1 MYLAT
6 ALRESF
12 KEGYKLA
19 NLKKDFIAG
28 MVVSLVAL
36 PLSMALS
43 IAVGLPPEHGIYT
56 AIIAGTIVALLG
68 GSRTQ
73 VTGPTAAFVVVL
85 APIVAEFGLR
95 GIIWCQI
102 LAGIMLLMMGISKLG
117 RYINF
122 MPYPVTTGFTAGI
135 ALVIFTLSL
144 NDFLGLGIAK
154 MEGSFLYKASQI
166 LDALPSLNYAEA
178 GVGFVTLLLIVGLER
193 RIRFLPSPLIGIVGG
208 SLLGYYLN
216 QNGLHVETIMMR
228 FKGGI
233 PSDMPQF
240 HFPGSDSA
248 LFALPTTSEIS
259 TYLGSAFVIAVLA
272 GLESLL
278 SATVADGMKGTKHNP
293 NAELNALGI
302 GNIFSGLFAG
312 IPATGAI
319 ARTSANIQNGANSP
333 FAAVIHALFILLFV
347 VALTPWINQIP
358 MASLAALLVVV
369 AYRMSHYKQF
379 YRIIKIAPKTDIVV
393 LVICFSLTVLVDMV
407 AGVTA
412 GIVLAALL
420 LVKNVTDATN
430 IELTSGK
437 DNDDEVKLPR
447 GTMVYNIDG
456 PLFFGTVEKALDRYN
471 FIKAGKVKK
480 LIIDIRD
487 VPFVDMTGLVA
498 FKSMILSL
506 TKNKI
511 EVAICGKGEVINQIK
526 RKLKGRKIDNLSFI
540 NSIADVVAKA

>member
-6 ALRESF
+6 ALRESL
-12 KEGYKLA
+12 KEGYGFRDF
-19 NLKKDFIAG
+19 KKDFVAG
-28 MVVSLVAL
+28 TVVSLVAL

-43 IAVGLPPEHGIYT
+43 IAVGLPPQHGIYT
-56 AIIAGTIVALLG
+56 AIIAGIIVALLG

-102 LAGIMLLMMGISKLG
+102 LAGLMLLAMGVSKLG

-144 NDFLGLGIAK
+144 NDFLGLGIEK
-154 MEGSFLYKASQI
+154 MEGNFLYKAAQI
-166 LDALPSLNYAEA
+166 IDALPNLNMGEA
-178 GVGFVTLLLIVGLER
+178 IVGLITLAIIVGFEKTSR
-193 RIRFLPSPLIGIVGG
+193 YLPSPLLGIVVG
-208 SLLGYYLN
+208 SFLGFYLN
-216 QNGLHVETIMMR
+216 NHGYHIETIEMR

-233 PSDMPQF
+233 PSDMPRF
-240 HFPGSDSA
+240 HFPGEASQ
-248 LFALPTTSEIS
+248 LFALPTLDEIS
-259 TYLGSAFVIAVLA
+259 IYLSSAFVIAALA

-293 NAELNALGI
+293 NAELNALGF

-319 ARTSANIQNGANSP
+319 ARTSANIQNGAGSP
-333 FAAVIHALFILLFV
+333 FAAVIHALFILMFV
-347 VALTPWINQIP
+347 VALTPWINKIP
-358 MASLAALLVVV
+358 MASLAGLLVIV

-379 YRIIKIAPKTDIVV
+379 FRIIKIAPKTDVVV
-393 LVICFSLTVLVDMV
+393 LLICFSLTVLIDMV

-412 GIVLAALL
+412 GVIMATLL
-420 LVKNVTDATN
+420 LVKNVTDATHV
-430 IELTSGK
+430 ELTSGK
-437 DNDDEVKLPR
+437 DNEDHVKLPK
-447 GTMVYNIDG
+447 GTMVYRIDG

-480 LIIDIRD
+480 MIIDIRN
-487 VPFVDMTGLVA
+487 VPFVDISGLVA

-506 TKNKI
+506 TKKKVA
-511 EVAICGKGEVINQIK
+511 VAICGQGEVIAQIK
-526 RKLKGRKIDNLSFI
+526 RKLKDAKVKNISFI
-540 NSIADVVAKA
+540 SELKDAT